1 MNSLWQDI
9 RYALRVL
16 AKQPGFTLIVVLTL
30 ALGIGA
36 NTAIFSVVNAVI
48 LEPLPFPESKQ
59 LVEVKGVD
67 IRAGEIQRPLSY
79 LDFVDY
85 RAQNRSLES
94 VAAYDKNTFT
104 LTGNGEPLHIEAGVV
119 SADFFHV
126 LRASPMLGRPFGA
139 DDEKP
144 GTRVAILSHQLW
156 QSRFGANP
164 AIVGSSIT
172 LDTKAYAVVGV
183 MGSDFQFPLSAKP
196 LDLYTTVAVQ
206 MVASNPSDEPIT
218 AQRGAHYISAV
229 GRLKPG
235 VTAQQADADA
245 RALGAALEKQYPDT
259 NGHLS
264 LLVEPEIDSMVGDV
278 RPVLLMVLGAVG
290 FLLLIACSNAANLLL
305 ARAAG
310 RQREMAIRASMGAGR
325 ARVLRQL
332 LTESVLLALAGGL
345 LGLFL
350 AVWGTTLLAGLPSL
364 QIPRLAQAGIDLRVL
379 AFTLGVSVLTGV
391 LFGMAPAW
399 HASHFNL
406 FLSLKEGGRAA
417 SESKRASRARNGLV
431 VAQVSLAVILLVGAS
446 LLIESMVHLTRQSAG
461 FDPNGV
467 MVFNLDLPDARY
479 GKPEQSIAFFR
490 DLLERVRAIPGVQ
503 TASGVLP
510 LPLANDVIRTSFEI
524 EGQPMAKS
532 ELPRVHIRIIAQ
544 DYIKTMRI
552 PLIAG
557 RDLTPR
563 DNRNATPVILINEA
577 LARRYFPNENP
588 IGKHIRP
595 SISDQGPEEKM
606 REIVGV
612 VGDVHHRNL
621 WQPTDPEAYTPYDQ
635 LALGAM
641 NIVVRAQGEPM
652 NLVPA
657 IREQV
662 RALDTE
668 LPIYK
673 ARDMS
678 DYVSDSVAQRKFTSV
693 LVSVFAG
700 AGLLLATVGLF
711 GLISYSVAQRR
722 AEIGIRVAV
731 GAERRDIIRM
741 VLGSGVALALA
752 GIIIGL
758 AGTLALSS
766 VLKSQLFGVTAT
778 DPLTFIGV
786 AFGLIAVATAAC
798 YIPAW
803 RAANADPLVALRNE

>member
-1 MNSLWQDI
+1 MNSLWHDI

-16 AKQPGFTLIVVLTL
+16 AKQPGFTAVVILTL

-36 NTAIFSVVNAVI
+36 NTAIFSVVNAVV
-48 LEPLPFPESKQ
+48 LEPLPFTESQ
-59 LVEVKGVD
+59 RLVD
-67 IRAGEIQRPLSY
+67 IHGIDAHLGDLHRSLSY
-79 LDFVDY
+79 PDFADY
-85 RAQNRSLES
+85 RAQNRTLES
-94 VAAYDKNTFT
+94 AAVYDKSTMT
-104 LTGNGEPLHIEAGVV
+104 LTGSGEPLHMEANFV
-119 SADFFHV
+119 SASLFDV
-126 LRASPMLGRPFGA
+126 LRAQPLLGRTFIA
-139 DDEKP
+139 SEDQP
-144 GTRVAILSHQLW
+144 GTRAAILSHRMW
-156 QSRFGANP
+156 ASHFGANP
-164 AIVGSSIT
+164 DIVGHTIT
-172 LDTKAYAVVGV
+172 LDAKPYAVVGV
-183 MGSDFQFPLSAKP
+183 MPASFQFPLTSQP
-196 LDLYTTVAVQ
+196 PDLWITVAAE
-206 MVASNPSDEPIT
+206 MVSGNSDPPMTSER
-218 AQRGAHYISAV
+218 AAHFLAAI

-235 VTAQQADADA
+235 VTLHQADADA
-245 RALGAALEKQYPDT
+245 SAIGAALEKQYPDT
-259 NGHLS
+259 NGHVS
-264 LLVEPEIDSMVGDV
+264 LALQPEIEAMVGDI
-278 RPVLLMVLGAVG
+278 RPVLMMVLGAVG
-290 FLLLIACSNAANLLL
+290 FLLLIACSNVANLLL

-310 RQREMAIRASMGAGR
+310 RRREMAIRASMGAGR

-350 AVWGTTLLAGLPSL
+350 AVWGTTLLAGLTSL
-364 QIPRLAQAGIDLRVL
+364 KIPRLAQAGIDLRVL
-379 AFTLGVSVLTGV
+379 AFTLAVSVLTGV

-399 HASHFNL
+399 HASRFNL
-406 FLSLKEGGRAA
+406 FLSLKEGGRAS
-417 SESKRASRARNGLV
+417 SESKHASRARNMLV

-446 LLIESMVHLTRQSAG
+446 LLIESMVHLTRQSPG
-461 FDPNGV
+461 FDPNNV

-479 GKPEQSIAFFR
+479 GKPEQSAAFFR
-490 DLLERVRAIPGVQ
+490 ELLTRVRALPGVQ

-510 LPLANDVIRTSFEI
+510 LPMSDDVIRTSFEI
-524 EGQPMAKS
+524 EGRPMAKS
-532 ELPRVHIRIIAQ
+532 ELPRVQFRVVAQ
-544 DYIKTMRI
+544 DYLKTMHI

-563 DNRNATPVILINEA
+563 DERTANQVVLVNET

-588 IGKHIRP
+588 IGKHIQP
-595 SISDQGPEEKM
+595 GVSDSGPDKM

-621 WQPTDPEAYTPYDQ
+621 WQAIDPECYVPYDQ
-635 LALGAM
+635 DAIGAM

-652 NLVPA
+652 NLLPS

-673 ARDMS
+673 ARDMR
-678 DYVSDSVAQRKFTSV
+678 DYIEASVAQRRFTSV
-693 LVSVFAG
+693 LVSVFAA

-711 GLISYSVAQRR
+711 GLISYSVEQRR
-722 AEIGIRVAV
+722 TEIGIRVAV
-731 GAERRDIIRM
+731 GAERADIIGM
-741 VLGSGVALALA
+741 VLRSGIGLALA
-752 GIIIGL
+752 GIVVGL

-786 AFGLIAVATAAC
+786 ALGLVAVATAAC

>member
-1 MNSLWQDI
+1 MNSLWHDI
-9 RYALRVL
+9 RYAVRVL
-16 AKQPGFTLIVVLTL
+16 AKQPGFTLVVVLTL

-48 LEPLPFPESKQ
+48 LEPLPFSESQ
-59 LVEVKGVD
+59 RLVAVQGTDVHLGD
-67 IRAGEIQRPLSY
+67 MHRTLSY
-79 LDFVDY
+79 PDFADF
-85 RAQNRSLES
+85 RAQNRTLES
-94 VAAYDKNTFT
+94 VGIYDRSTST
-104 LTGNGEPLHIEAGVV
+104 LTGSGEPLHIDASIV
-119 SADFFHV
+119 SANVFDI
-126 LRASPMLGRPFGA
+126 LRAQPLLGRTFIA
-139 DDEKP
+139 SEDQP
-144 GTRVAILSHQLW
+144 GTRVAILSHHLW
-156 QSRFGANP
+156 TSHFGASP
-164 AIVGSSIT
+164 DIVGRTII
-172 LDTKAYAVVGV
+172 LDAKAYTVVGV
-183 MGSDFQFPLSAKP
+183 MPASFQFLLTSQPPELW
-196 LDLYTTVAVQ
+196 TTVGVE
-206 MVASNPSDEPIT
+206 MVGNGTDPPMTSE
-218 AQRGAHYISAV
+218 RGAHFLSVI

-235 VTAQQADADA
+235 VSIDQANADANA
-245 RALGAALEKQYPDT
+245 IGASLEKQYPDS

-264 LLVEPEIDSMVGDV
+264 LTVHPQIEAMVGDV
-278 RPVLLMVLGAVG
+278 RPVLMMVLGAVG

-350 AVWGTTLLAGLPSL
+350 AVWGTTLLASIPSL

-399 HASHFNL
+399 HASRFNL
-406 FLSLKEGGRAA
+406 FLSLKEGGRA
-417 SESKRASRARNGLV
+417 SSDSKRASRARNILV

-446 LLIESMVHLTRQSAG
+446 LLVESMVHLTRQSPG

-479 GKPEQSIAFFR
+479 GKPEQSILFFR
-490 DLLERVRAIPGVQ
+490 ELLERVRAVPGVQ
-503 TASGVLP
+503 SASAVLP
-510 LPLANDVIRTSFEI
+510 LPMGDDIIRTSFEI
-524 EGQPMAKS
+524 EGRPVPKS
-532 ELPRVHIRIIAQ
+532 EEPRVHFRIVAQ

-552 PLIAG
+552 PLISG
-557 RDLTPR
+557 RDFTPR
-563 DNRNATPVILINEA
+563 DQRTAAQVVLINET

-588 IGKHIRP
+588 IGKHIKP
-595 SISDQGPEEKM
+595 GVADVGEEKM

-621 WQPTDPEAYTPYDQ
+621 WQATDAECYVPYDQ
-635 LALGAM
+635 VALGAM

-652 NLVPA
+652 SLLPA

-662 RALDTE
+662 RAVDTE
-668 LPIYK
+668 LPVYK
-673 ARDMS
+673 ARDLR
-678 DYVSDSVAQRKFTSV
+678 DYVEASVAQRKFTSM
-693 LVSVFAG
+693 LVSVFAA

-722 AEIGIRVAV
+722 NEIGIRVAV
-731 GAERRDIIRM
+731 GAERGDIIGM
-741 VLGSGVALALA
+741 VLRSGITLALA
-752 GIIIGL
+752 GVVVGL
-758 AGTLALSS
+758 AGTLAISR
-766 VLKSQLFGVTAT
+766 VLKNQLFGVSAT

-786 AFGLIAVATAAC
+786 ALALIAVATAAC

-803 RAANADPLVALRNE
+803 RAANADPLTALRNE

>member
-16 AKQPGFTLIVVLTL
+16 AKQPGFTAVVVLTL

-36 NTAIFSVVNAVI
+36 NTAIFSVVNAVV
-48 LEPLPFPESKQ
+48 LEPLPFPDSKQ

-67 IRAGEIQRPLSY
+67 VRAGDVHRPLSY

-85 RAQNRSLES
+85 RSQNRSLES
-94 VAAYDKNTFT
+94 AAAYDKNTFT
-104 LTGNGEPLHIEAGVV
+104 LTGIGEPLHVEVGVV
-119 SADFFHV
+119 SANFFDV
-126 LRASPMLGRPFGA
+126 LRTQPSLGRAFAEA
-139 DDEKP
+139 DDKP
-144 GTRVAILSHQLW
+144 GTRVAILSHRIW

-164 AIVGSSIT
+164 SILGSSVT
-172 LDTKAYAVVGV
+172 LDTKPYTVIGV
-183 MGSDFQFPLSAKP
+183 MPSDFQFPLSGAP

-206 MVASNPSDEPIT
+206 MVTSGADAPIT
-218 AQRGAHYISAV
+218 AQRGAHYIRAI

-235 VTAQQADADA
+235 FTIEQADADA
-245 RALGAALEKQYPDT
+245 RALGDALEKQYPDT

-264 LLVEPEIDSMVGDV
+264 LMIQPEIDSMVGDA
-278 RPVLLMVLGAVG
+278 RPVLMMVLGAVG

-332 LTESVLLALAGGL
+332 LTESVLLALAGGV

-350 AVWGTTLLAGLPSL
+350 AVWGTTLLAGLQSV

-379 AFTLGVSVLTGV
+379 VFTLGVSVLTGII
-391 LFGMAPAW
+391 FGMAPAL
-399 HASHFNL
+399 HASRFNL
-406 FLSLKEGGRAA
+406 FLSLKEGGRAN
-417 SESKRASRARNGLV
+417 SESKRSSRARNMLV

-446 LLIESMVHLTRQSAG
+446 LLIESMVHLTRQSPG

-467 MVFNLDLPDARY
+467 MTFNLDLPDARY
-479 GKPEQSIAFFR
+479 GKPEQSLAFFR

-503 TASGVLP
+503 SASGVLP
-510 LPLANDVIRTSFEI
+510 LPLGDDVIRTSFEI
-524 EGQPMAKS
+524 EGHPIAQS
-532 ELPRVHIRIIAQ
+532 DLPRVHIRIVAQ

-557 RDLTPR
+557 RDFTPR
-563 DNRNATPVILINEA
+563 DKRDAPPVILINEA
-577 LARRYFPNENP
+577 LAQRYFPNENP
-588 IGKHIRP
+588 IGKRIKP
-595 SISDQGPEEKM
+595 SVSDSGPEEKM
-606 REIVGV
+606 REIVGI
-612 VGDVHHRNL
+612 VGDVRHRNL

-652 NLVPA
+652 NLLPS

-668 LPIYK
+668 LPVYR
-673 ARDMS
+673 ARDMR
-678 DYVSDSVAQRKFTSV
+678 DYISDSVAQRKFTSM
-693 LVSVFAG
+693 LVSVFAA

-711 GLISYSVAQRR
+711 GLISYSVEQRR
-722 AEIGIRVAV
+722 TEIGIRVAV
-731 GAERRDIIRM
+731 GAERGDIIGM
-741 VLGSGVALALA
+741 VLRSGITLALA
-752 GIIIGL
+752 GIVVGL
-758 AGTLALSS
+758 AGTLAISR
-766 VLKSQLFGVTAT
+766 VLKNQLFGVSAT

-786 AFGLIAVATAAC
+786 AFALIAVATAAC

>member
-1 MNSLWQDI
+1 MNSLWQDL

-16 AKQPGFTLIVVLTL
+16 AKQPGFTAVVVLTL

-48 LEPLPFPESKQ
+48 LEPLPFPDSQQ
-59 LVEVKGVD
+59 LVEIKGIDV
-67 IRAGEIQRPLSY
+67 RAGDAHRPLSY

-94 VAAYDKNTFT
+94 SAAYDKNTFT
-104 LTGNGEPLHIEAGVV
+104 LTGIGEPLHVEAGVV
-119 SADFFHV
+119 SANLFDV
-126 LRASPMLGRPFGA
+126 LRTQPTLGRAFSA
-139 DDEKP
+139 EDDKP
-144 GTRVAILSHQLW
+144 GTRVAILSHRMW
-156 QSRFGANP
+156 QSRFGGNP
-164 AIVGSSIT
+164 NILGTSIT
-172 LDTKAYAVVGV
+172 LDTKPFTVIGV
-183 MGSDFQFPLSAKP
+183 MPSGFQFPLSGQP
-196 LDLYTTVAVQ
+196 LDAYTTVAVQ
-206 MVASNPSDEPIT
+206 MVSSSGDEPLP
-218 AQRGAHYISAV
+218 AQRGAHYIRAV

-235 VTAQQADADA
+235 VTMQQADADA
-245 RALGAALEKQYPDT
+245 HAIGGALEKQYPDT

-264 LLVEPEIDSMVGDV
+264 LMIQPEIDSMVGDA
-278 RPVLLMVLGAVG
+278 RPVLMMVLGAVG

-332 LTESVLLALAGGL
+332 LTESVLLAIAGGV

-350 AVWGTTLLAGLPSL
+350 AVWGTTLLAGLQSVR
-364 QIPRLAQAGIDLRVL
+364 IPRLAQAGIDLRVL
-379 AFTLGVSVLTGV
+379 AFTLGVSVLTGII
-391 LFGMAPAW
+391 FGMAPAL
-399 HASHFNL
+399 HASRFNL
-406 FLSLKEGGRAA
+406 FLSLKEGGRAS
-417 SESKRASRARNGLV
+417 SETKRASRARNILV

-446 LLIESMVHLTRQSAG
+446 LLIESMVHLTRQSPG

-467 MVFNLDLPDARY
+467 MTFNLDLPDARY
-479 GKPEQSIAFFR
+479 GKPEQSLAFFR

-503 TASGVLP
+503 SASGVLP
-510 LPLANDVIRTSFEI
+510 LPLGDDVIRTSFEI
-524 EGQPMAKS
+524 EGHPMAQS
-532 ELPRVHIRIIAQ
+532 ELPRVHIRIVAQ
-544 DYIKTMRI
+544 DYLKTMRI
-552 PLIAG
+552 PLVSG
-557 RDLTPR
+557 RDFTPR
-563 DNRNATPVILINEA
+563 DKRDAPPVILINEA

-588 IGKHIRP
+588 IGKHIKP
-595 SISDQGPEEKM
+595 SVSDSGPEEKM

-635 LALGAM
+635 LALGGM

-652 NLVPA
+652 NLLPV

-662 RALDTE
+662 RALDAE
-668 LPIYK
+668 LPVYR

-678 DYVSDSVAQRKFTSV
+678 EYISDSVAQRKFTSL
-693 LVSVFAG
+693 LVSVFAA

-711 GLISYSVAQRR
+711 GLISYSVEQRR
-722 AEIGIRVAV
+722 TEIGIRVAV
-731 GAERRDIIRM
+731 GAERGDIIGM
-741 VLGSGVALALA
+741 VLRSGITLALA
-752 GIIIGL
+752 GIAVGL
-758 AGTLALSS
+758 AGTFALSR
-766 VLKSQLFGVTAT
+766 VLKNQLFGVTAT

>member
-16 AKQPGFTLIVVLTL
+16 AKQPGFTAIVVLTL

-48 LEPLPFPESKQ
+48 LEPLPFPDSKQ
-59 LVEVKGVD
+59 LVALNGTD
-67 IRAGEIQRPLSY
+67 AHLGDMHRPLSY
-79 LDFVDY
+79 PDFADF
-85 RAQNRSLES
+85 RAQNRTLES
-94 VAAYDKNTFT
+94 VAAYDRNTAT
-104 LTGNGEPLHIEAGVV
+104 LTGSGEPLHIETALVN
-119 SADFFHV
+119 ANLFDV
-126 LRASPMLGRPFGA
+126 LRSAPLLGRTFVTSE
-139 DDEKP
+139 DEA
-144 GTRVAILSHQLW
+144 GTHVAVLSHHLW
-156 QSRFGANP
+156 TSHFGANP
-164 AIVGSSIT
+164 DIVGQSIT
-172 LDTKAYAVVGV
+172 LDAKVYTVVGV
-183 MGSDFQFPLSAKP
+183 MPANFEFQLTSTPP
-196 LDLYTTVAVQ
+196 DLWTTFGER
-206 MVASNPSDEPIT
+206 MVGNGTDPAIT
-218 AQRGAHYISAV
+218 AQRDAHFLNAI

-235 VTAQQADADA
+235 ISLQQANADA
-245 RALGAALEKQYPDT
+245 SAIGAALAKQYPDT
-259 NGHLS
+259 DGHLS
-264 LLVEPEIDSMVGDV
+264 FALQPEIEAMIGDV

-391 LFGMAPAW
+391 VFGMAPAW
-399 HASHFNL
+399 HASRFDL

-417 SESKRASRARNGLV
+417 SESKRASRARNILV

-446 LLIESMVHLTRQSAG
+446 LLIESMVHLTRQSPG

-467 MVFNLDLPDARY
+467 MTFNLDLPDPRY

-490 DLLERVRAIPGVQ
+490 DLLARVRALSGVQ
-503 TASGVLP
+503 SASAVLP
-510 LPLANDVIRTSFEI
+510 LPMSDDVIRTTFEI
-524 EGQPMAKS
+524 EGRPMAKS
-532 ELPRVHIRIIAQ
+532 DLPRVHFRIVAQ
-544 DYIKTMRI
+544 DYLKTMHV
-552 PLIAG
+552 PLISG

-563 DNRNATPVILINEA
+563 DERSSALVVLINET

-588 IGKHIRP
+588 VGKHIKPGVADTGDAR
-595 SISDQGPEEKM
+595 M

-612 VGDVHHRNL
+612 VGDVHHHNL
-621 WQPTDPEAYTPYDQ
+621 WQPNDPECYVPYDQ
-635 LALGAM
+635 AALGAM
-641 NIVVRAQGEPM
+641 SIVVRAQGEPM
-652 NLVPA
+652 NLLPS

-673 ARDMS
+673 ARDMRE
-678 DYVSDSVAQRKFTSV
+678 YISDSVAQRRFTSL
-693 LVSVFAG
+693 LVSVFAA
-700 AGLLLATVGLF
+700 AGLLLSTVGLF
-711 GLISYSVAQRR
+711 GLISYSVEQRR
-722 AEIGIRVAV
+722 TEIGIRVAV
-731 GAERRDIIRM
+731 GAERGDIIGM
-741 VLGSGVALALA
+741 VLRSGVTLALA
-752 GIIIGL
+752 GIAIGL

-778 DPLTFIGV
+778 DPITFIGV
-786 AFGLIAVATAAC
+786 ALGLIAVATAAC

>member
-1 MNSLWQDI
+1 MNSLWQDL

-16 AKQPGFTLIVVLTL
+16 AKQPGFTAVVVLTV

-48 LEPLPFPESKQ
+48 LEPLPFPDSQQ
-59 LVEVKGVD
+59 LVEIKGIDV
-67 IRAGEIQRPLSY
+67 RAGDVHRPLSY

-94 VAAYDKNTFT
+94 SAAYDKNTFT
-104 LTGNGEPLHIEAGVV
+104 LTGIGEPLHVEAGVV
-119 SADFFHV
+119 SANLFDV
-126 LRASPMLGRPFGA
+126 LRTQPTLGRAFSA
-139 DDEKP
+139 EDDKP
-144 GTRVAILSHQLW
+144 GTRVAILSHRMW
-156 QSRFGANP
+156 QSRFGGNP
-164 AIVGSSIT
+164 NILGTSIT
-172 LDTKAYAVVGV
+172 LDTKPFTVIGV
-183 MGSDFQFPLSAKP
+183 MPSGFQFPLSGQP
-196 LDLYTTVAVQ
+196 LDAYTTVAVQ
-206 MVASNPSDEPIT
+206 MVSSSGDEPLP
-218 AQRGAHYISAV
+218 AQRGAHYIRAV

-235 VTAQQADADA
+235 VTMQQADADA
-245 RALGAALEKQYPDT
+245 HAIGGALEKQYPDT

-264 LLVEPEIDSMVGDV
+264 LMIQPEIDSMVGDA
-278 RPVLLMVLGAVG
+278 RPVLMMVLGAVG

-332 LTESVLLALAGGL
+332 LTESVLLAIAGGV

-350 AVWGTTLLAGLPSL
+350 AVWGTTLLAGLQSVR
-364 QIPRLAQAGIDLRVL
+364 IPRMAQAGIDLRVL
-379 AFTLGVSVLTGV
+379 AFTLGVSVLTGII
-391 LFGMAPAW
+391 FGMAPAL
-399 HASHFNL
+399 HASRFNL
-406 FLSLKEGGRAA
+406 FLSLKEGGRAS
-417 SESKRASRARNGLV
+417 SETKRASRARNILV

-446 LLIESMVHLTRQSAG
+446 LLIESMVHLTRQSPG

-467 MVFNLDLPDARY
+467 MTFNLDLPDARY
-479 GKPEQSIAFFR
+479 GKPEQSLAFFR

-503 TASGVLP
+503 SASGVLP
-510 LPLANDVIRTSFEI
+510 LPLGDDVIRTSFEI
-524 EGQPMAKS
+524 EGHPMAQS
-532 ELPRVHIRIIAQ
+532 ELPRVHIRIVAQ
-544 DYIKTMRI
+544 DYLKTMRI
-552 PLIAG
+552 PLVSG
-557 RDLTPR
+557 RDFTPR
-563 DNRNATPVILINEA
+563 DKRDAPPVILINEA

-588 IGKHIRP
+588 IGKHIKP
-595 SISDQGPEEKM
+595 SVSDSGPEEKM

-635 LALGAM
+635 LALGGM

-652 NLVPA
+652 NLLPV

-662 RALDTE
+662 RALDAE
-668 LPIYK
+668 LPVYR

-678 DYVSDSVAQRKFTSV
+678 EYISDSVAQRKFTSL
-693 LVSVFAG
+693 LVSVFAA

-711 GLISYSVAQRR
+711 GLISYSVEQRR
-722 AEIGIRVAV
+722 TEIGIRVAV
-731 GAERRDIIRM
+731 GAERGDIIGM
-741 VLGSGVALALA
+741 VLRSGITLALA
-752 GIIIGL
+752 GIAVGL
-758 AGTLALSS
+758 AGTFALSR
-766 VLKSQLFGVTAT
+766 VLKNQLFGVTAT